1 MISGAASAIL
11 ADRQGKPSLPALDL
25 EPPVPPA
32 RHAANARFSVLLH
45 DGPDPEAAL
54 RGLLAEAG
62 PDTRLIRVG
71 NPLRAPLTIERILIQ
86 TGLVEAGL
94 LTDEETDAAMQQLLR
109 RDDPTTLVIEQAET
123 LSPAALQT
131 LARLAAGPASWSAGR
146 AAPLHVI
153 FAGKPGFA
161 GLVLATPDV
170 GPIRDALQHVPGA
183 EPAIHVLPEADDRAP
198 AVPQPPAPFAQP
210 PAPFP
215 QPPAPFAQPGTQ
227 ADATPDIPSWFQVV
241 TTGTDAAPPAEQE
254 PVPFP
259 DPARLGGWGVFWL
272 LLLLFLVG
280 AGTVLGVAILL

>member
-1 MISGAASAIL
+1 M
-11 ADRQGKPSLPALDL
+11 PALDA

-45 DGPDPEAAL
+45 DGPDREAAL
-54 RGLLAEAG
+54 LGLLAKAG

-94 LTDEETDAAMQQLLR
+94 LTDEEADAAMQQLLWR
-109 RDDPTTLVIEQAET
+109 GDPTTLVIEQAET

-131 LARLAAGPASWSAGR
+131 FARLAPGPASWSASR
-146 AAPLHVI
+146 AAALHVV

-170 GPIRDALQHVPGA
+170 GPIRDALPHVPGA
-183 EPAIHVLPEADDRAP
+183 EPAIHAPPEAEDRAP
-198 AVPQPPAPFAQP
+198 AVPQPPT
-210 PAPFP
+210 PFP
-215 QPPAPFAQPGTQ
+215 QPAAQ

-241 TTGTDAAPPAEQE
+241 TTGTDAEPPAEQE
-254 PVPFP
+254 PVPLP
-259 DPARLGGWGVFWL
+259 SPARPSGWGVFWL
-272 LLLLFLVG
+272 LLLLFLIGVG
-280 AGTVLGVAILL
+280 TMLGVAILL

>member
-1 MISGAASAIL
+1 M
-11 ADRQGKPSLPALDL
+11 PALDV

-45 DGPDPEAAL
+45 DGPDREAAL
-54 RGLLAEAG
+54 LGLLAKAG

-94 LTDEETDAAMQQLLR
+94 LTDEEADAAIQQLLR
-109 RDDPTTLVIEQAET
+109 RGDPTTLVIEQAET

-131 LARLAAGPASWSAGR
+131 FARLAPGPAPRSASH
-146 AAPLHVI
+146 AAALHVV

-183 EPAIHVLPEADDRAP
+183 EPAIHAPPEVEDRAP
-198 AVPQPPAPFAQP
+198 AVPQPPTPFAQP
-210 PAPFP
+210 PV
-215 QPPAPFAQPGTQ
+215 PFAQPGTQ

-241 TTGTDAAPPAEQE
+241 TTGTDAELPAEQE
-254 PVPFP
+254 SVPLP
-259 DPARLGGWGVFWL
+259 NPARLGGWGVFWL